1 MELAKSAINEGGEAA
16 SKAQAVIGHV
26 LDILLRLLHP
36 VMPFI
41 TETLWVRLTGGESL
55 VIAKW
60 PTADTSYV
68 DSTSTVAM
76 DKVKAVITEVR
87 RFRSD
92 QGLKPTQFIP
102 GSFANLANDGIDK
115 FEPALR
121 SVLKLS
127 APESAFAP
135 SASLA
140 VGAVKIDLDLS
151 GTVDVD
157 AERARLSKDLA
168 TASKDRETAISK
180 LENADFMAK
189 APEKVVTTIKERL
202 ATCDAEILRI
212 NERLSA
218 LAGS

>member
-1 MELAKSAINEGGEAA
+1 MANIHNLTNNEIELKIMKILYANIDINLTKYYIYEKLLEDLE
-16 SKAQAVIGHV
+16 I
-26 LDILLRLLHP
+26 DIN
-36 VMPFI
+36 I
-41 TETLWVRLTGGESL
+41 
-55 VIAKW
+55 
-60 PTADTSYV
+60 
-68 DSTSTVAM
+68 DSTSTIAM

-121 SVLKLS
+121 SVLKVS
-127 APESAFAP
+127 TPESSFAP

-140 VGAVKIDLDLS
+140 IGAVTIDLDLS

-180 LENADFMAK
+180 LENADFMTK
-189 APEKVVTTIKERL
+189 APEKVVATIKERL
-202 ATCDAEILRI
+202 ETCDAEILRI